1 MQRWKAILLL
11 SLATLLAPALM
22 LGQSANAARPGTL
35 NYVEGQVSING
46 QTVNWLSVG
55 SSELQVGQVVETG
68 NGKAEIL
75 LTPGVFLRLGDNSA
89 VRMISPDLAKTEVE
103 LVQGRADV
111 EVDQLFKQN
120 DLRVKIRGGETR
132 LLKTGLY
139 AFHFDKETVQVFD
152 GEAAVLPADGLQKR
166 VVVKKGHELAMNGE
180 GGRPEHFDKAASQDA
195 LYNWSSLRS
204 QYLGE
209 ANVQLASAY
218 EGAPGFAPGWFWN
231 TGLYGYT
238 WLPGDGAFFDPF
250 GYGFYSPYYLFN
262 GGFVY
267 GYGRG
272 FGRGGYRGVYRNG
285 QASFRGQ
292 TSFHGERA
300 DGFRGG
306 SSAFQ
311 SGGGFHGG
319 GGGFHGGGGGG
330 GGGGHR

>member
-1 MQRWKAILLL
+1 MPRLKALFLL
-11 SLATLLAPALM
+11 SLVTLLAPPLM
-22 LGQSANAARPGTL
+22 LGQSANPAVPGTL

-46 QTVNWLSVG
+46 QIVNELSAG
-55 SSELQVGQVVETG
+55 STQLHEGQVVATG
-68 NGKAEIL
+68 NGRAEIL

-89 VRMISPDLAKTEVE
+89 VSMVLPDLARTEVE
-103 LVQGRADV
+103 LLSGSADV

-120 DLRVKIRGGETR
+120 DLIVKIEGDETH

-139 AFHFDKETVQVFD
+139 AFNFESGTVRVFD
-152 GEAAVLPADGLQKR
+152 GEASVLPVNGQQKP

-180 GGRPEHFDKAASQDA
+180 VKRPTDFDEKTSEDA

-204 QYLGE
+204 EYLGE

-218 EGAPGFAPGWFWN
+218 EGEPAFAPGWFWDA
-231 TGLYGYT
+231 GLYGYT
-238 WLPGDGAFFDPF
+238 WLPGYGAFFNPF
-250 GYGFYSPYYLFN
+250 GYGFYSPYYLYG

-272 FGRGGYRGVYRNG
+272 YGRGYGH
-285 QASFRGQ
+285 GQ
-292 TSFHGERA
+292 TNLHGEVA
-300 DGFRGG
+300 SGSH

-311 SGGGFHGG
+311 GGEGGFHGG

-330 GGGGHR
+330 GRR

>member
-1 MQRWKAILLL
+1 MPRLKAILLL

-22 LGQSANAARPGTL
+22 LGQSANPAEPGTL
-35 NYVEGQVSING
+35 NYVEGQVLING
-46 QTVNWLSVG
+46 QVVNWSSVG
-55 SSELQVGQVVETG
+55 FTELNKGQVIETA
-68 NGKAEIL
+68 NGKAEVL

-89 VRMISPDLAKTEVE
+89 VKMISPNLANTKVE
-103 LVQGRADV
+103 LVKGRADV

-120 DLRVKIRGGETR
+120 DLRVQMKGNESR

-139 AFHFDKETVQVFD
+139 AFDSERGTVQVFD
-152 GEAAVLPADGLQKR
+152 GEAKVLPVDGQQKPIM
-166 VVVKKGHELAMNGE
+166 VKNDHELAMNGD
-180 GGRPEHFDKAASQDA
+180 GDKPKHFDKEASEDS

-218 EGAPGFAPGWFWN
+218 EGVPGFAPGWFWDG
-231 TGLYGYT
+231 GLYGYT

-250 GYGFYSPYYLFN
+250 GYGFYSPYYLYG

-272 FGRGGYRGVYRNG
+272 YGRGGYRGAYR
-285 QASFRGQ
+285 QGQ
-292 TSFHGERA
+292 TSFHGGRA
-300 DGFRGG
+300 
-306 SSAFQ
+306 
-311 SGGGFHGG
+311 GGFHGG
-319 GGGFHGGGGGG
+319 YGGGFQRGGGFGGGGGSHG

>member
-1 MQRWKAILLL
+1 MPRLKALLLL
-11 SLATLLAPALM
+11 SLVTLLAPALM
-22 LGQSANAARPGTL
+22 LGQSANPAVPGTL

-46 QTVNWLSVG
+46 QVVNWSSVG
-55 SSELQVGQVVETG
+55 SSELQRGQVVDTG

-89 VRMISPDLAKTEVE
+89 VRMISPYLVKTEVE
-103 LVQGRADV
+103 LVKGRADV

-120 DLRVKIRGGETR
+120 DLRVKIRGEETR

-139 AFHFDKETVQVFD
+139 AFNFESGTVRVFD
-152 GEAAVLPADGLQKR
+152 GEAAVLAEEGQQKR
-166 VVVKKGHELAMNGE
+166 VVVKKGHELAMNADGE
-180 GGRPEHFDKAASQDA
+180 KAKHFDKDASKDA
-195 LYNWSSLRS
+195 LYNWSGLRS

-218 EGAPGFAPGWFWN
+218 AGAPAFAPGWFWN
-231 TGLYGYT
+231 AGLYSYT

-250 GYGFYSPYYLFN
+250 GYGFYSPYYLYD

-272 FGRGGYRGVYRNG
+272 GYRDGYR
-285 QASFRGQ
+285 RGQ
-292 TSFHGERA
+292 TSFRGERA
-300 DGFRGG
+300 GGFHGG
-306 SSAFQ
+306 YSGGAFQ
-311 SGGGFHGG
+311 GGDGFHGG

-330 GGGGHR
+330 FHGGGGGGGHR

>member
-1 MQRWKAILLL
+1 MPRLNATLLL
-11 SLATLLAPALM
+11 SLATLLAPAPM
-22 LGQSANAARPGTL
+22 LGQSANPAGPGTL

-46 QTVNWLSVG
+46 QLMNWSSVG
-55 SSELQVGQVVETG
+55 SGQLNEGQIVETG
-68 NGKAEIL
+68 NGKAEVL

-89 VRMISPDLAKTEVE
+89 VKMISPNLANTEVE
-103 LVQGRADV
+103 LVKGRADV

-120 DLRVKIRGGETR
+120 DLRVRIKGNETR

-139 AFHFDKETVQVFD
+139 AFDSESGTVQVFD
-152 GEAAVLPADGLQKR
+152 GEAAVLPVDSQQKA
-166 VVVKKGHELAMNGE
+166 VVVKKGHVLAMNGDE
-180 GGRPEHFDKAASQDA
+180 EKPRGFDKGASEDA

-218 EGAPGFAPGWFWN
+218 EGSPGFEPGWFWDA
-231 TGLYGYT
+231 GLYGYT

-250 GYGFYSPYYLFN
+250 GYGFYSPYYLYG

-272 FGRGGYRGVYRNG
+272 YGQRGYRGGSRY
-285 QASFRGQ
+285 GQ
-292 TSFHGERA
+292 TSFHGQRA
-300 DGFRGG
+300 
-306 SSAFQ
+306 
-311 SGGGFHGG
+311 GGFHGG
-319 GGGFHGGGGGG
+319 YGGGGSHG

>member
-1 MQRWKAILLL
+1 MF
-11 SLATLLAPALM
+11 
-22 LGQSANAARPGTL
+22 GQSANPAVPGAL

-46 QTVNWLSVG
+46 QAVNWLSVG
-55 SSELQVGQVVETG
+55 SSELHQGQVVETG
-68 NGKAEIL
+68 NGRAEIL

-89 VRMISPDLAKTEVE
+89 ARMISPDLTKTEVE
-103 LVQGRADV
+103 LVKGRADV
-111 EVDQLFKQN
+111 EVDQLYKQN
-120 DLRVKIRGGETR
+120 DLLVKIGGGETR

-139 AFHFDKETVQVFD
+139 AFNFENKSVQVFE
-152 GEAAVLPADGLQKR
+152 GEAEVLPEGGQQKGIA
-166 VVVKKGHELAMNGE
+166 VKKGHELAMNGD
-180 GGRPEHFDKAASQDA
+180 GAKPQHFDTAASKDA

-218 EGAPGFAPGWFWN
+218 EGAPGFAPGWFWDA
-231 TGLYGYT
+231 GLYGYT

-250 GYGFYSPYYLFN
+250 GYGFYSPYYLYD

-272 FGRGGYRGVYRNG
+272 FGGRGYRGGYRNG
-285 QASFRGQ
+285 QAGLHGQ

-300 DGFRGG
+300 DVSHGG
-306 SSAFQ
+306 GTAFQ
-311 SGGGFHGG
+311 GGGGGFHGGG

-330 GGGGHR
+330 GHR